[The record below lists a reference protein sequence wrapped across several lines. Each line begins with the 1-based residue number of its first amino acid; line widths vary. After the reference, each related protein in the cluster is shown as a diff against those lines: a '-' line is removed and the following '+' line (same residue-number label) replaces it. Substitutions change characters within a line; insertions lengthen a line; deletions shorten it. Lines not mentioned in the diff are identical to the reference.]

1 MACSLALQLVRPSSA
16 LSALTQVIPLV
27 IPIAGNYIA
36 TNIAVRKCDFH
47 NFMHRY
53 LIITTIEFEG
63 ELVTPRFITLI
74 NAIKNRA
81 DLDGI

>member
-36 TNIAVRKCDFH
+36 VRKCDFH
-47 NFMHRY
+47 NFTHRY

-63 ELVTPRFITLI
+63 KLVTPRFITLI
-74 NAIKNRA
+74 NAIKNEA